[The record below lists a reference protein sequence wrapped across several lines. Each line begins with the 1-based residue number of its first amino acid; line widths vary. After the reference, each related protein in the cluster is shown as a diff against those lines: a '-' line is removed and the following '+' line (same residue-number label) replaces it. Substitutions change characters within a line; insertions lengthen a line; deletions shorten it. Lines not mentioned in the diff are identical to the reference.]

1 MSAARRWLLP
11 PFTVIVFL
19 LHLVVVWKLRAATVL
34 EDPGTGWHLVTGRYI
49 LDTMSIPT
57 HDIFSYTAAG
67 KEWITDYWLFEILSA
82 LLQRLGGLPLYG
94 AVCTLI
100 YGAIPVVLLRRML
113 RMGTG
118 LAPAVALTLM
128 AYMVLT
134 SHALARPHIVTYLLF
149 AILLEQLDRVQRGEL
164 PPRSLWWV
172 PPVTVV
178 WCNMHGGFVAGLTL
192 VGIFT
197 LVSAVRWVLF
207 REVEDRR
214 RALVFGV
221 VLGAM
226 ALATLCNPVG
236 GRLHLS
242 ILDQINPKSA
252 GYFVEWQSPNFLS
265 GGVPMKT
272 FERLVLLLVVLLAC
286 RRRTIS
292 WIDCALLLVFLDQG
306 LHSVRHMNLFAIV
319 AAPIIARELSVI
331 LDDLVPRVQ
340 ARIARLAAQQELLRS
355 HLLYFPV
362 IGIGFAALAFAGMTP
377 FPTTLD
383 DLQLTKPA
391 AEFISDHIDR
401 FDRIFNTDDMGG
413 PLIYR
418 FWPQLKVFI
427 DDRFFVY
434 GDDFIIH
441 KYVPLYYAQPGWDE
455 VLREYAVTAAVV
467 TAKTACD
474 TLLRTSSEWEL
485 EYTDDKTSVFF
496 RRTPSTGSPSVPNAI
511 Q

>member
-1 MSAARRWLLP
+1 LLP
-11 PFTVIVFL
+11 PFTVVFFL
-19 LHLVVVWKLRAATVL
+19 LHLVVVWRLRADSIL
-34 EDPGTGWHLVTGRYI
+34 GDPGTGWHLVTGRYI
-49 LDTMSIPT
+49 LETMSIPS

-82 LLQRLGGLPLYG
+82 TIERLGGLPLYG
-94 AVCTLI
+94 AVCALI
-100 YGAIPVVLLRRML
+100 YGAIPVLLLRRML

-118 LAPAVALTLM
+118 LVPAVVLTLM

-149 AILLEQLDRVQRGEL
+149 ALVLERLDRVQRGEL
-164 PPRSLWWV
+164 SPRALWWI

-197 LVSAVRWVLF
+197 LVAALRWRF
-207 REVEDRR
+207 FHDTDDRR
-214 RALVFGV
+214 RAIAFGV
-221 VLGAM
+221 LLGAM

-236 GRLHLS
+236 TRLHLS

-252 GYFVEWQSPNFLS
+252 GYFIEWQSPNFLS

-272 FERLVLLLVVLLAC
+272 FERLVLLLVALLAC
-286 RRRTIS
+286 RRRVVS
-292 WIDCALLLVFLDQG
+292 WVECALLLFFLDQA

-319 AAPIIARELSVI
+319 AAPIIARELSFI
-331 LDDLVPRVQ
+331 LDDLVPRAQ
-340 ARIARLAAQQELLRS
+340 ARIARLAAQQEMLRS
-355 HLLYFPV
+355 HLLYFPL
-362 IGIGFAALAFAGMTP
+362 IGVGFAALAVAGATP
-377 FPTTLD
+377 LPTTLD
-383 DLQLTKPA
+383 LQLSKPA
-391 AEFISDHIDR
+391 AEFIRDHIDR

-413 PLIYR
+413 PLIYG
-418 FWPQLKVFI
+418 FWPRLKVFI

-434 GDDFIIH
+434 GDDFVIH

-496 RRTPSTGSPSVPNAI
+496 RSTPSTGPRSEGNAI
-511 Q
+511 R

>member
-11 PFTVIVFL
+11 PFTVIIFL
-19 LHLVVVWKLRAATVL
+19 LHLVVVWRLRAANVL
-34 EDPGTGWHLVTGRYI
+34 ADPGTGWHLVTGRYI

-118 LAPAVALTLM
+118 LAPAVVLTLM

-164 PPRSLWWV
+164 PPRSLWWI

-197 LVSAVRWVLF
+197 FVSAVRWVLF
-207 REVEDRR
+207 REAEDRR
-214 RALVFGV
+214 RALVFGI

-236 GRLHLS
+236 VRLHLS
-242 ILDQINPKSA
+242 ILDQINPRSA

-265 GGVPMKT
+265 GGVPMKI

-292 WIDCALLLVFLDQG
+292 WIDCALLLVFLDQA

-319 AAPIIARELSVI
+319 AAP
-331 LDDLVPRVQ
+331 
-340 ARIARLAAQQELLRS
+340 
-355 HLLYFPV
+355 
-362 IGIGFAALAFAGMTP
+362 
-377 FPTTLD
+377 
-383 DLQLTKPA
+383 
-391 AEFISDHIDR
+391 
-401 FDRIFNTDDMGG
+401 
-413 PLIYR
+413 
-418 FWPQLKVFI
+418 
-427 DDRFFVY
+427 
-434 GDDFIIH
+434 
-441 KYVPLYYAQPGWDE
+441 
-455 VLREYAVTAAVV
+455 
-467 TAKTACD
+467 
-474 TLLRTSSEWEL
+474 
-485 EYTDDKTSVFF
+485 
-496 RRTPSTGSPSVPNAI
+496 
-511 Q
+511 